1 MDSQEEGSRLRFL
14 ISTPLSERGGE
25 MKSPSLFF
33 LEENIKATK
42 EVCNSDFSLSCIS
55 NFDKFV
61 P

>member
-1 MDSQEEGSRLRFL
+1 
-14 ISTPLSERGGE
+14 

-42 EVCNSDFSLSCIS
+42 EVYNSDFSLSCIS